1 MMRALG
7 IKPLPMPYEHVYAAL
22 QQGTIDLAENNW
34 EAFIG
39 SRHNEVAKYFSLTEH
54 MRTPSVVI
62 FSKRTWDTLGADDQ
76 ASLRA
81 AARDSANHLRETVGE
96 AQPNPSMAPPGVEIV
111 ADVDRAAFATAAL
124 PLYQDLATTPQLQSI
139 LKRIQAMEE

>member
-1 MMRALG
+1 MR
-7 IKPLPMPYEHVYAAL
+7 
-22 QQGTIDLAENNW
+22 
-34 EAFIG
+34 
-39 SRHNEVAKYFSLTEH
+39 SRKYFSLTEH

-81 AARDSANHLRETVGE
+81 AARDSANHMRETVGE
-96 AQPNPSMAPPGVEIV
+96 ARLNPSMAPPGVEIV